1 MLRFI
6 ILMFTLTACGNQNNR
21 IMLALDGLEK
31 DMTEVALDELNK
43 QSGKRLAITS
53 DENPYIVITRISS
66 DKIGSNI
73 LGRAWVGGH
82 QCKVEISDMTFQYG
96 LDWVVTVVWHE
107 IGHCH
112 YLEHGGTP
120 KDIMYE
126 SARPI
131 YFYGKEDKER
141 FFGRLNEIKN

>member
-6 ILMFTLTACGNQNNR
+6 ILLFTLTACGNQNNK
-21 IMLALDGLEK
+21 IMLSLNGLEHE
-31 DMTEVALDELNK
+31 MVEFSLQELNN
-43 QSGKRLAITS
+43 QSGKKLAILST
-53 DENPYIVITRISS
+53 DKPYIVITRISQHE
-66 DKIGSNI
+66 IGNNI
-73 LGRAWVGGH
+73 LGRAWVGGS
-82 QCKVEISDMTFQYG
+82 QCKVEIADTTFQYG
-96 LDWVVTVVWHE
+96 LEWVTTVVWHE

-141 FFGRLNEIKN
+141 FFGRLNEIKD